1 MLLRFAVANHLSIR
15 DRQELS
21 LVASKLSDRSDGL
34 IGSALSPSGGV
45 LPAVVIYGAN
55 ASGKSNLV
63 DALHTMREMILRSY
77 HADAPAGGVSAR
89 RHFRLDGVSKSAPSC
104 FEADFV
110 LDGVR
115 HHYGFQAT
123 DKAFAAEWLQ
133 DYPTGR
139 PRTLFERR
147 ESEFT
152 FGRSLKGRNRVIAD
166 LTRDNCLFLSAAA
179 QNGHEKLTS
188 VHSYFAHVNGVT
200 GTTVSGNQAATVADD
215 RLDGRILRFL
225 DALDS
230 GIVGHR
236 VREVALSESDRRLMS
251 KLAEL
256 GVKTPPER
264 MSLLELAHR
273 SASGKDVYFEFE
285 RESAGTR
292 RLVVVL
298 AHVFAALDAG
308 TLLVVDEL
316 DSSLHTAASQAV
328 LALFSTH
335 ATNPRGA
342 QLIATAHDTN
352 LLDAPVL
359 RRDQVW
365 FAEKSLEGATR
376 TYPLTDIRTRKGD
389 NLRRGYL
396 QRRYGA
402 APRGVSPSRLV
413 ASCTVHGVCG
423 ANSNAPRRARSLLS
437 GEDDLHK

>member
-1 MLLRFAVANHLSIR
+1 M
-15 DRQELS
+15 
-21 LVASKLSDRSDGL
+21 
-34 IGSALSPSGGV
+34 
-45 LPAVVIYGAN
+45 
-55 ASGKSNLV
+55 
-63 DALHTMREMILRSY
+63 
-77 HADAPAGGVSAR
+77 
-89 RHFRLDGVSKSAPSC
+89 
-104 FEADFV
+104 
-110 LDGVR
+110 
-115 HHYGFQAT
+115 
-123 DKAFAAEWLQ
+123 
-133 DYPTGR
+133 
-139 PRTLFERR
+139 
-147 ESEFT
+147 
-152 FGRSLKGRNRVIAD
+152 
-166 LTRDNCLFLSAAA
+166 
-179 QNGHEKLTS
+179 
-188 VHSYFAHVNGVT
+188 
-200 GTTVSGNQAATVADD
+200 ADD

-273 SASGKDVYFEFE
+273 SASGKEVYFEFE

-352 LLDAPVL
+352 LLDVPVL

-365 FAEKSLEGATR
+365 FAEKSPDGATR

-402 APRGVSPSRLV
+402 APRGVSPSHLV
-413 ASCTVHGVCG
+413 S
-423 ANSNAPRRARSLLS
+423 
-437 GEDDLHK
+437 

>member
-1 MLLRFAVANHLSIR
+1 MLLRFAVSNHLSIR

-21 LVASKLSDRSDGL
+21 LVASSLSDRTDGL
-34 IGSALSPSGGV
+34 IRTGLSAAGSV

-63 DALHTMREMILRSY
+63 DALRTMREIVLRSY
-77 HADAPAGGVSAR
+77 SDEAPDGGVSAR
-89 RHFRLDGVSKSAPSC
+89 RHFRLDNSSESAPSC

-110 LDGVR
+110 LEGVR
-115 HHYGFQAT
+115 HHYGFEAT
-123 DKAFAAEWLQ
+123 DKTIAAEWLQ
-133 DYPTGR
+133 DYPAGR
-139 PRTLFERR
+139 PRVLFERR
-147 ESEFT
+147 GTEFA
-152 FGRSLKGRNRVIAD
+152 FGRSLRGRNRVIAD

-188 VHSYFAHVNGVT
+188 VHGYFARIGGVI
-200 GTTVSGNQAATVADD
+200 GTAFSGRHAATAANHGLD
-215 RLDGRILRFL
+215 RRALKFL
-225 DALDS
+225 DDTDS

-236 VREVALSESDRRLMS
+236 VREVTASDSERELLS

-256 GVKTPPER
+256 GVKTPAER

-273 SASGKDVYFEFE
+273 SASGEEVYFEFE

-316 DSSLHTAASQAV
+316 DASLHTAASQA
-328 LALFSTH
+328 LLGLFSTH
-335 ATNPRGA
+335 ETNPHGA
-342 QLIATAHDTN
+342 QLIATVHDTN
-352 LLDAPVL
+352 LLDTPAL

-365 FAEKSLEGATR
+365 FAEKSRDGATR

-402 APRGVSPSRLV
+402 APRQAVHSALAV
-413 ASCTVHGVCG
+413 AEET
-423 ANSNAPRRARSLLS
+423 
-437 GEDDLHK
+437 